1 MTAHAT
7 RSSPSRT
14 PLVLGTLLLLTLTLR
29 VPTTAVGP
37 VLPAI
42 AADTQL
48 TPTLLS
54 LLTTGP
60 LLCFV
65 LVAPIVPVLHRRLG
79 LTRVIG
85 IALLGAAAGAFL
97 RTLPGTVMLAGGTLV
112 LGVFVAIA
120 SVLAPA
126 VVREV
131 GARKPAFVTALYTAG
146 LSIGP
151 AMAAGLT
158 VPIGGALDSPWR
170 APLAV
175 WGLVPLLGL
184 ACWLLQHRRRGSGPG
199 APDTA
204 TATEAADSATAGPEP
219 TAGLEQTPGPEPTAG
234 LGAVLRE
241 GSAWLITAYLS
252 LTSLAFYTTTTWL
265 PSVLIAGGASNT
277 AAGAITAVTGI
288 VAIPAS
294 FVVPVLSERP
304 SAARVLRIAAPVPV
318 ALGLGL
324 LAVAPGLDLLA
335 AALLGLGQGAS
346 VGVAYTLI
354 VTFARSTPHAAALSS
369 MSQTVGV
376 TLAGIGPVGFG
387 LLQETTGAWQVPLA
401 VFTLIALGQSLV
413 GLLLRPRGRE
423 PVRPV

>member
-1 MTAHAT
+1 MGH
-7 RSSPSRT
+7 PSGSAGRAVV
-14 PLVLGTLLLLTLTLR
+14 VLASLLLLTLTLR

-65 LVAPIVPVLHRRLG
+65 VVAPLVPSLQRRLG
-79 LTRVIG
+79 LNRLIAL
-85 IALLGAAAGAFL
+85 ALLGSTVGAVL
-97 RTLPGTVMLAGGTLV
+97 RSLPGTMMLAGGTLV
-112 LGVFVAIA
+112 LGMFVAIA

-146 LSIGP
+146 LSLGP
-151 AMAAGLT
+151 ALAAGLT
-158 VPIGGALDSPWR
+158 VPIGAALGSPWR
-170 APLAV
+170 GPLAV
-175 WGLVPLLGL
+175 WALAPLLGL
-184 ACWLLQHRRRGSGPG
+184 ISWLVAHRRRESDLPDEGPAAG
-199 APDTA
+199 AAPVRDTA
-204 TATEAADSATAGPEP
+204 T
-219 TAGLEQTPGPEPTAG
+219 G
-234 LGAVLRE
+234 LGTVLRE
-241 GSAWLITAYLS
+241 SQAWLITSYLA

-265 PSVLIAGGASNT
+265 PSVLATGGASST
-277 AAGAITAVTGI
+277 VAGAVTAITGI

-294 FVVPVLSERP
+294 FLVPVLSQRP
-304 SAARVLRIAAPVPV
+304 TGARVLRIASPAPV
-318 ALGLGL
+318 ALGMGL
-324 LAVAPGLDLLA
+324 LAVAPELDLVA
-335 AALLGLGQGAS
+335 AILLGVGQGAS

-354 VTFARSTPHAAALSS
+354 VSFARSTAHAAAVSS

-387 LLQETTGAWQVPLA
+387 LLQQTTGGWQVPLT
-401 VFTLIALGQSLV
+401 VFGVIALGQCLV
-413 GLLLRPRGRE
+413 GLALQLRGRDA
-423 PVRPV
+423 VRRS

>member
-1 MTAHAT
+1 MTARAT

-65 LVAPIVPVLHRRLG
+65 LVAPMVPVLHRRLG

-97 RTLPGTVMLAGGTLV
+97 RSLPGTVMLAGGTLV

-146 LSIGP
+146 LSLGP

-158 VPIGGALDSPWR
+158 VPIGAALDSPWR
-170 APLAV
+170 GPLAV

-184 ACWLLQHRRRGSGPG
+184 ASWFVVHRRGGSGAG
-199 APDTA
+199 APDTS
-204 TATEAADSATAGPEP
+204 TAAEAADSATAGSEP
-219 TAGLEQTPGPEPTAG
+219 TPGPKPTAG

-241 GSAWLITAYLS
+241 GSAWLITAYLA

-265 PSVLIAGGASNT
+265 PSVLIAGGASST
-277 AAGAITAVTGI
+277 TAGAVTAVTGI
-288 VAIPAS
+288 VAIPAA

-318 ALGLGL
+318 ALGFGL

-335 AALLGLGQGAS
+335 AVLLGLGQGAS
-346 VGVAYTLI
+346 VGVAYTLV
-354 VTFARSTPHAAALSS
+354 VTFARSTSHAAALSS

-376 TLAGIGPVGFG
+376 TLAGLGPVGFG
-387 LLQETTGAWQVPLA
+387 LLQETTGSWQLPLV
-401 VFTLIALGQSLV
+401 VFTALALGQCLV
-413 GLLLRPRGRE
+413 GLVLQLRSRE
-423 PVRPV
+423 PVGAA